1 MSGIKSILLAIGVA
15 TDKRDQAGKVLM
27 HVQRADSFAHDQ
39 MTQLEIYAK
48 ETEMRWTAAAQIS
61 TTPELMRHHYQFMDR
76 LQQAISMQSGVLA
89 SSNRK
94 VEVAKN
100 LVLEAEFRLT
110 SLKQVLKKKQADI
123 DILQARREQKQMDEF
138 ATLRRGQS
146 VSAYFNGELS

>member
-110 SLKQVLKKKQADI
+110 SLKQVLKKK
-123 DILQARREQKQMDEF
+123 
-138 ATLRRGQS
+138 TG
-146 VSAYFNGELS
+146 